1 MRLYTILAVILFSL
15 LFMSVRPSIEG
26 MRTHLEPEEL
36 MVGTDTGYHG
46 YDMEYP
52 DDEYGTYGEA
62 DDIAPVDL
70 DDETDPW
77 MKNHGIQQPIK
88 KAVADDPW
96 AKRTWQRP
104 DATVEESAEP
114 KNANGT
120 PSKPSN
126 TSKPSNSN
134 TFFKPAKKP
143 IPAEEVPEARDE
155 KAEKAK
161 QTHSSP
167 VDGSTHS
174 CNDFKPDGC
183 PDFTNCP
190 NHGCVKPTEV
200 DGNCDEDIVEKDG
213 KKYKKCYWKCN
224 DMNTC
229 MYNQCCAEAFPPEFV
244 EVK

>member
-15 LFMSVRPSIEG
+15 LFISVKPNIEG
-26 MRTHLEPEEL
+26 MRTHLHPEEI
-36 MVGTDTGYHG
+36 MTGTDTGYQG
-46 YDMEYP
+46 YDTEQP
-52 DDEYGTYGEA
+52 ADEYADYGS
-62 DDIAPVDL
+62 DDIIGPVDL

-77 MKNHGIQQPIK
+77 MKNHGIKEPIK

-104 DATVEESAEP
+104 DATVEEDTKP
-114 KNANGT
+114 TNAANK
-120 PSKPSN
+120 SSN
-126 TSKPSNSN
+126 TVKPV
-134 TFFKPAKKP
+134 KPV
-143 IPAEEVPEARDE
+143 IPAEEVPKQKDE

-190 NHGCVKPTEV
+190 NHGCVRPTEP
-200 DGNCDEDIVEKDG
+200 DGNCDEDTVEKDG
-213 KKYKKCYWKCN
+213 KKYKKCYWKCT
-224 DMNTC
+224 DIDTC
-229 MYNQCCAEAFPPEFV
+229 MYNQCCAESFPPEFI